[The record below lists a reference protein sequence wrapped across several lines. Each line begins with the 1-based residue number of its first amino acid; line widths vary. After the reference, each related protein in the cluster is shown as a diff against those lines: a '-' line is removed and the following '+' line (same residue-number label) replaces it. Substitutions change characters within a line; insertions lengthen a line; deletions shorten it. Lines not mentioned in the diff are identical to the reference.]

1 MKNDT
6 FIPDELFRKKVLRDV
21 DWLVSSPLILES
33 EGVAQLQSQ
42 MREAVT
48 RFMERDPERLF
59 SMLSRPEPRLPLGIW
74 FERVFLAA
82 LQITFPFA
90 EIRHSVSDDSG
101 GELDFLIVESHLTTH
116 IECAV
121 KFFLRTP
128 ALGSGL
134 ESYVGPGGRDRL
146 DLKFH
151 KMRDAQLRRHVP
163 AQYNPSGHVKKVLWM
178 SGMIH
183 EPLMHGAFRSPGFT
197 VPPMS
202 ASVATGYWGT
212 PADVMGSLQPGEEL
226 CMLPRQWWVTDL
238 TGLSLQDFE
247 NFERFSAESTMSEA
261 VMTAR
266 IKFDGDRSAELA
278 RGFIISR

>member
-59 SMLSRPEPRLPLGIW
+59 SMLSRPEPRLPLGRW

-163 AQYNPSGHVKKVLWM
+163 VDYNPSGHVKKVLWM
-178 SGMIH
+178 SGMVH
-183 EPLMHGAFRSPGFT
+183 EPLIHGAFRTPGFT